1 MTETFEKIIGSVANG
16 DLDKMVK
23 SEELTEKLTG
33 LGIVYSLNLSN
44 AIKSYVSTEL
54 DDACADR

>member
-1 MTETFEKIIGSVANG
+1 MTETFKKILDSISND

-23 SEELTEKLTG
+23 SDELTEKLTG

-44 AIKSYVSTEL
+44 AIKEYVSTEI
-54 DDACADR
+54 DDARTD

>member
-1 MTETFEKIIGSVANG
+1 MTETFKKILDSISNG

-33 LGIVYSLNLSN
+33 LGIVYSLNMSN
-44 AIKSYVSTEL
+44 AIKVHVAMEI
-54 DDACADR
+54 DDARTD

>member
-1 MTETFEKIIGSVANG
+1 MTETFEKIIGSVGNG

-23 SEELTEKLTG
+23 SDELTEKLTG

-44 AIKSYVSTEL
+44 AIKVYVDAEI
-54 DDACADR
+54 DDARTD

>member
-23 SEELTEKLTG
+23 SDELTEKLTG

-44 AIKSYVSTEL
+44 AIKAHIAMEI
-54 DDACADR
+54 DDACTD